1 MTPVVNSRPQLPV
14 SAQDANLPVEVADWL
29 ASLADELLAPATRRA
44 YRSAVRLWAEYAAS
58 VGASAMPPDEAA
70 LLAHVR
76 ALSDSGASL
85 SRIRLLAAALE
96 KAGAYAGVAQCVPP
110 SVRMAIG
117 ALAAKHG
124 RADAEPKQATGVRAD
139 ALLSVAMAAQ
149 RPRPRGRGV
158 ESDAVV
164 DRRAALD
171 VAIVLVMRDG
181 LLRVSECAALL
192 WSDVALNPDGSA
204 TAVVRRTKTKSTTTA
219 YFAPTTM
226 AALVKV
232 RSDGEP
238 RVIPLSPRQIARR
251 FKAACA
257 AAGVVGAT
265 SHGARVGMAQDLAAA
280 GTALPD
286 LMSAG
291 GWRRPAQAAHYVRH
305 QAAAEGPVAR
315 FYKTKA

>member
-1 MTPVVNSRPQLPV
+1 MSNSRPQLPV
-14 SAQDANLPVEVADWL
+14 AVAAQDANLPVEVSDWL

-44 YRSAVRLWAEYAAS
+44 YRSAVGTWAAYAAS
-58 VGASAMPPDEAA
+58 LGVSAMPPDEGA
-70 LLAHVR
+70 LLAHVK
-76 ALSDSGASL
+76 ALADGGASL
-85 SRIRLLAAALE
+85 SRIRMLAAALA
-96 KAGAYAGVAQCVPP
+96 KAGAYAGIAKCVPP

-117 ALAAKHG
+117 ALAAKRG
-124 RADAEPKQATGVRAD
+124 RSGAEPKQAVGVRAD
-139 ALLSVAMAAQ
+139 ALLSVAVAAQ

-158 ESDAVV
+158 ESDALAE
-164 DRRAALD
+164 RRAALD

-181 LLRVSECAALL
+181 LLRVSECAALR
-192 WSDVALNPDGSA
+192 WSDVAMNPDGSA

-219 YFAPTTM
+219 YFAPTTV

-232 RSDGEP
+232 RADGEP

-251 FKAACA
+251 FKAACE
-257 AAGVVGAT
+257 AAGVAGAS

-286 LMSAG
+286 LMTAG
-291 GWRRPAQAAHYVRH
+291 GWKRPAQAAHYVRH

-315 FYKTKA
+315 FYQAKG

>member
-1 MTPVVNSRPQLPV
+1 MPVASSRPQLPV
-14 SAQDANLPVEVADWL
+14 ASADANLPVEVSDWL
-29 ASLADELLAPATRRA
+29 TSLADELLAPSTRRS
-44 YRSAVRLWAEYAAS
+44 YRAVVRLWVEYAAS
-58 VGASAMPPDEAA
+58 VGVSAMPPDEAA
-70 LLAHVR
+70 LLAHVK
-76 ALSDSGASL
+76 ALADAGASL

-96 KAGAYAGVAQCVPP
+96 KAGAYAGIAKCVPP

-117 ALAAKHG
+117 ALAAKRG
-124 RADAEPKQATGVRAD
+124 RGGAEPKQATGVRAD

-158 ESDAVV
+158 ESDALAE
-164 DRRAALD
+164 RRAALD

-181 LLRVSECAALL
+181 LLRVSEAATLR

-204 TAVVRRTKTKSTTTA
+204 TAVVRRPKTKSTTTA
-219 YFAPTTM
+219 YFAPATVD
-226 AALVKV
+226 ALTKA
-232 RSDGEP
+232 RADGEP

-251 FKAACA
+251 FKAACE
-257 AAGVVGAT
+257 AAGVAGAT

-286 LMSAG
+286 LMTAG
-291 GWRRPAQAAHYVRH
+291 GWKRPAQAAHYVRH

-315 FYKTKA
+315 FYQTKA